1 MQRRVGDHAYHTS
14 ESDQLR
20 EYRDPAD
27 VITRGVD
34 GIDDPAA
41 RRIAAL
47 AEFLADD
54 RIFRTLAIEAIADR
68 LLHGLVDV
76 GDRRSIR
83 FRSHRKRFAERAKGD
98 RIAHVR
104 ELERELQV

>member
-1 MQRRVGDHAYHTS
+1 MTVAHRSLASNGPPAASQRRRRDHSEHIV
-14 ESDQLR
+14 ESDQRR
-20 EYRDPAD
+20 EYRNPAD
-27 VITRGVD
+27 VISRGID

-83 FRSHRKRFAERAKGD
+83 FRSHRK
-98 RIAHVR
+98 
-104 ELERELQV
+104 